1 MGTLRDAGHPAEAG
15 RDKYLVALDIDGTLL
30 DTGMDV
36 PPITTRAVAAARAAG
51 HHIVL
56 ATGRSLIGAL
66 PVARNLGLDGGW
78 IVVSNGAVTARLNPD
93 APGGYLLHEKRTFD
107 VEPVV
112 RLARARIP
120 GVRVAVEVV
129 GWGYD
134 VTHRFEPADVNGAQR
149 VVDRVEELWAA
160 RATRVI
166 LAGPD
171 APALVEP
178 LRSLGV
184 TATPNAQNWV
194 DVTAPGRSKAT
205 ALDAVRGVLGV
216 DPARTVAIGDGWND
230 AEMLRWAAHGV
241 AMGHAPDR
249 IKALAR
255 SVTGTIH
262 EHGAATV
269 LRALLEG
276 LLEGTAL
283 LHHPTPAMS
292 VPGRP
297 AR

>member
-1 MGTLRDAGHPAEAG
+1 MGTLRDAGQATAAA
-15 RDKYLVALDIDGTLL
+15 RDRYLVALDIDGTLL
-30 DTGMDV
+30 DTGTDV
-36 PPITTRAVAAARAAG
+36 PRVTTHAVAAARAAG

-56 ATGRSLIGAL
+56 ATGRSLVGAL

-78 IVVSNGAVTARLNPD
+78 IVVSNGAVTARLTPD
-93 APGGYLLHEKRTFD
+93 APGGHLVHEQHTFD

-112 RLARARIP
+112 RLARARVP
-120 GVRVAVEVV
+120 DVRIGVEVV

-134 VTHRFEPADVNGAQR
+134 VTHRFEPAEVNGAQR
-149 VVDRVEELWAA
+149 VVDRVDELWAA
-160 RATRVI
+160 PVTRAI
-166 LAGPD
+166 LAGHD

-178 LRSLGV
+178 LRGLGV
-184 TATPNAQNWV
+184 TATPTAQDGV
-194 DVTAPGRSKAT
+194 DVTAPGRSKAA
-205 ALDAVRGVLGV
+205 ALDTVRALLGV
-216 DPARTVAIGDGWND
+216 EPAHTVAVGDGWND

-262 EHGAATV
+262 EHGVATV
-269 LRALLEG
+269 LRN
-276 LLEGTAL
+276 LLEGTAR

-297 AR
+297 VR

>member
-1 MGTLRDAGHPAEAG
+1 MGALRDTRHSTEAG
-15 RDKYLVALDIDGTLL
+15 RDAYLVALDIDGTLL

-36 PPITTRAVAAARAAG
+36 PQVTTRAVAAARAAG

-66 PVARNLGLDGGW
+66 PVARNLELDGGW
-78 IVVSNGAVTARLNPD
+78 IVVSNGAVTARLTPD
-93 APGGYLLHEKRTFD
+93 APGGYLVHEQQTFD
-107 VEPVV
+107 VGPVV
-112 RLARARIP
+112 RLARSRIP
-120 GVRVAVEVV
+120 DIRIAVEVV

-134 VTHRFEPADVNGAQR
+134 VTHRFEPADINGAQR
-149 VVDRVEELWAA
+149 VVDRAEELWAVPVT
-160 RATRVI
+160 RAI

-178 LRSLGV
+178 LRDLGV
-184 TATPNAQNWV
+184 TATPNAQHWV
-194 DVTAPGRSKAT
+194 DVTAPDRSKAT
-205 ALDAVRGVLGV
+205 ALDAVRGLLGV

-276 LLEGTAL
+276 TAL
-283 LHHPTPAMS
+283 LHHPSPALSM
-292 VPGRP
+292 PGRQAP
-297 AR
+297 

>member
-1 MGTLRDAGHPAEAG
+1 MGAPRDTRHLRDAG
-15 RDKYLVALDIDGTLL
+15 RDTYLVALDIDGTLL

-36 PPITTRAVAAARAAG
+36 PQVTTRAVAAARAAG

-78 IVVSNGAVTARLNPD
+78 IVVSNGAVTARLAPD
-93 APGGYLLHEKRTFD
+93 APGGYLLHEQRTFD

-120 GVRVAVEVV
+120 DVRIAVEVV

-134 VTHRFEPADVNGAQR
+134 VTHRFEPADINGAQR
-149 VVDRVEELWAA
+149 VVDRPEELWAA
-160 RATRVI
+160 PVTRAI

-178 LRSLGV
+178 LRELGV
-184 TATPNAQNWV
+184 TATPNTQNWV
-194 DVTAPGRSKAT
+194 DVTAPGQSKAT
-205 ALDAVRGVLGV
+205 ALDTVRGVLGV
-216 DPARTVAIGDGWND
+216 DPAHTIAVGDGWND

-276 LLEGTAL
+276 TAR

-292 VPGRP
+292 APGRP
-297 AR
+297 AP